1 MHQLCKLGPSG
12 YKYLYYY
19 FRFVFYASIPFDWY
33 QYRPPLLI
41 FTEYQL
47 FGSPAGSHFIDFEIP
62 SYGYNCSQITFI
74 ISPFDFSCRLRCEKW
89 YYMPYLVENRDFG
102 HIGHVSSLSGGQI
115 TWPSARNIFF
125 LFANDSTPSK
135 RYIYIYYTTKSAKW
149 FPRYV
154 GFRIWGVR
162 GVNHPPKGGKRG
174 RKIGTRLDSVY
185 WTPIGPK
192 KLKVPKWTCK
202 MSMITYQPRLKWF
215 PSYCSKTLPS
225 FV

>member
-1 MHQLCKLGPSG
+1 MD
-12 YKYLYYY
+12 
-19 FRFVFYASIPFDWY
+19 II
-33 QYRPPLLI
+33 I
-41 FTEYQL
+41 FTSDSYSVHQYL
-47 FGSPAGSHFIDFEIP
+47 SIDTNIDHLCWYLKNINFSACPLTAFGIPAH
-62 SYGYNCSQITFI
+62 GYNCFKWPQITFI

-154 GFRIWGVR
+154 GFRIWRVR

-192 KLKVPKWTCK
+192 KLEVPKLTCK
-202 MSMITYQPRLKWF
+202 MS
-215 PSYCSKTLPS
+215 
-225 FV
+225 